1 MGVVIINNAPTKK
14 QLEIAKKDYGDFI
27 KVTVDIK
34 REIAAIGG
42 EWHADGEEELIRAGS
57 QQKDIWGGGID
68 IKTGE
73 ISASALINLR
83 PKQENGSQ
91 EILNPKIKKSFTR
104 IVKKVFN
111 DFV

>member
-1 MGVVIINNAPTKK
+1 MGVVIINDTPTKK
-14 QLEIAKKDYGDFI
+14 QLKIAKKDYGDFI

-42 EWHADGEEELIRAGS
+42 EWHADGEKELIKVGS

-73 ISASALINLR
+73 ISTSALTNLR

-91 EILNPKIKKSFTR
+91 EILNPKIKKSFIQ
-104 IVKKVFN
+104 IVKKTFN
-111 DFV
+111 DFI